1 MTCSFYKVQDNMSL
15 HPFFYM
21 MGGVIIA
28 TTRLIAMHQNK
39 GKSIADCLAD
49 RTDYAKN
56 PNKTNEGEL
65 LSSYKCDPKT
75 VQGEFMLSK
84 RQYDDITGRKQAS
97 NVIAYQIRQ
106 AFKPGEITPE
116 LANKIGYELGMSFTK
131 GNHAFIVA
139 THIDKAHIHSHII
152 FNSTTLDCTKKF
164 RDFKRSGMA
173 LAKISDRLCLENGL
187 SIIENPKRSKGHY
200 GKWLGDK
207 KSPSHSDKLRQT
219 IDEMLAKK
227 PKIFD
232 DFLQLM
238 QDTGY
243 EIKSGKHYAFKSEE
257 QKKFIRLRS
266 LGEGYSEDE
275 IKAIIEGKAP
285 QREVKKSSDKQ
296 TQQKGKSV
304 NLLVDIQAKLQQGKG
319 KGYEQWAKIFNLK
332 QMAQTVNFLQEH
344 KLLAYSDLEER
355 AKKCTATFDEL
366 NTQIKTAEKR
376 MAEIQV
382 LKKHIYNYA
391 KTRDIYTA
399 YRKAGYSKKFY
410 EEYRAELTLHK
421 AAKTAFDNLDIK
433 KLPTIKTLQAEY
445 VELLSQ
451 KKKGY
456 RQYHTAKKEMQ
467 DILTA
472 KANIDRLL
480 GLEQEQKEKEKSQ
493 EQR

>member
-1 MTCSFYKVQDNMSL
+1 
-15 HPFFYM
+15 
-21 MGGVIIA
+21 
-28 TTRLIAMHQNK
+28 MHQNK

-56 PNKTNEGEL
+56 PDKTNDGEL
-65 LSSYKCDPKT
+65 LSSYECDPKT
-75 VQGEFMLSK
+75 VQAEFILSK
-84 RQYDDITGRKQAS
+84 RQYDDITGRTQAS

-106 AFKPGEITPE
+106 AFKPGEISPE
-116 LANKIGYELGMSFTK
+116 LANKIGYDLGMSFTK

-139 THIDKAHIHSHII
+139 THMDKSHIHNHII
-152 FNSTTLDCTKKF
+152 FNSTTLDCKKKF
-164 RDFKRSGMA
+164 RDFLGSGRA
-173 LAKISDRLCLENGL
+173 IAKISDRICLENRL

-200 GKWLGDK
+200 GKWLGDNK
-207 KSPSHSDKLRQT
+207 PLSHSDKLRHT

-227 PKIFD
+227 PKNFD
-232 DFLQLM
+232 EFLQLM
-238 QDTGY
+238 KSAGY
-243 EIKSGKHYAFKSEE
+243 EIKVGKHYAFKGGEASAGHASALGSAEPS

-275 IKAIIEGKAP
+275 IKAIIEGKAT
-285 QREVKKSSDKQ
+285 QKEVKKPTAKQ
-296 TQQKGKSV
+296 PKRQEKSV

-344 KLLAYSDLEER
+344 KLLAYSDLEEK

-376 MAEIQV
+376 ITEIQS
-382 LKKHIYNYA
+382 LKKHIFNYA
-391 KTRDIYTA
+391 KTKDIYTE

-410 EEYRAELTLHK
+410 EEHRAELTLHK
-421 AAKTAFDNLDIK
+421 AAKAAFDELGTK
-433 KLPTIKTLQAEY
+433 KLPTVKTLQAEY
-445 VELLSQ
+445 TDLLSE
-451 KKKGY
+451 KKKAYG
-456 RQYHTAKKEMQ
+456 QYHSVKKEMQ
-467 DILTA
+467 VILTA

-480 GLEQEQKEKEKSQ
+480 GLEQEQKAKEKSQ

>member
-1 MTCSFYKVQDNMSL
+1 
-15 HPFFYM
+15 
-21 MGGVIIA
+21 
-28 TTRLIAMHQNK
+28 MHQNK

-56 PNKTNEGEL
+56 PDKTNDGEL
-65 LSSYKCDPKT
+65 LSSYECDPRT

-84 RQYDDITGRKQAS
+84 RQYDDITGRTQAS

-106 AFKPGEITPE
+106 SFKPGEIIPE
-116 LANKIGYELGMSFTK
+116 LANKIGYDLGMSFTK

-139 THIDKAHIHSHII
+139 THIDKSHIHNHII
-152 FNSTTLDCTKKF
+152 FNSTSLDCTKKF
-164 RDFKRSGMA
+164 RDFKRSGKA
-173 LAKISDRLCLENGL
+173 LAQISDRLCLENGL

-207 KSPSHSDKLRQT
+207 KPPSHSDKLRQT
-219 IDEMLAKK
+219 IDEMLAQE
-227 PKIFD
+227 PKTFD
-232 DFLQLM
+232 EFLQFM
-238 QDTGY
+238 QGAGY
-243 EIKSGKHYAFKSEE
+243 EIKSGKHLAFKGAE
-257 QKKFIRLRS
+257 QQKFIRLRS

-275 IKAIIEGKAP
+275 IKAVIEDKAP
-285 QREVKKSSDKQ
+285 QREVKKSSAKQ
-296 TQQKGKSV
+296 SKRQEKSV

-344 KLLAYSDLEER
+344 KLLAYADLEEK
-355 AKKCTATFDEL
+355 AKKCTAAFDEL

-382 LKKHIYNYA
+382 LKKHIFNYA

-399 YRKAGYSKKFY
+399 YRKAGYSQKFY
-410 EEYRAELTLHK
+410 EEHRAELTLHK
-421 AAKTAFDNLDIK
+421 AAKAAFDELSVK
-433 KLPTIKTLQAEY
+433 KLHTVKTLQAEY
-445 VELLSQ
+445 AELLSQ
-451 KKKGY
+451 KKKAYG
-456 RQYHTAKKEMQ
+456 QYHTAKKEMQ

-480 GLEQEQKEKEKSQ
+480 GLEQEEKAKEKSE